1 MEKVFLHFQQLLALT
16 RCFSD
21 GRWVEFLT
29 GIIATCLASHVNLQR
44 IVGSDVSEISLAQ
57 FLMYDR
63 SVVMQLR
70 DMVPH
75 AANLGGTREPG
86 IPRLTDKTD
95 DVIDRSKQRMLE
107 NDGAAG
113 DLEQHNVEVTTRIDI
128 SGPLIEEVQTSVS
141 GSSVEDHLVEAAYN
155 FILAGETGDQSF
167 AGISYSSDM
176 PPCTMNVATFLM
188 RSALT
193 TMMMMMTTR
202 TTMRTMMMTMDLA
215 MLQYL
220 NFHLAFSTVFSP
232 QMDTA
237 SMMVSETCV

>member
-1 MEKVFLHFQQLLALT
+1 M
-16 RCFSD
+16 
-21 GRWVEFLT
+21 
-29 GIIATCLASHVNLQR
+29 ASHVNLQR
-44 IVGSDVSEISLAQ
+44 IAGSDVSEIYLAQ
-57 FLMYDR
+57 FLMHDR

-70 DMVPH
+70 DMVRH
-75 AANLGGTREPG
+75 ANLGGTREPG
-86 IPRLTDKTD
+86 RPRLTDKTD

-107 NDGAAG
+107 HDGAAG
-113 DLEQHNVEVTTRIDI
+113 DLEQPNVEVTTRIDI

-155 FILAGETGDQSF
+155 FILAGKTGDQSF

-193 TMMMMMTTR
+193 AMMMMMTMMTTR
-202 TTMRTMMMTMDLA
+202 TTTRTMMMTMDLA